1 MELPNGQVIRHRR
14 IGGVREMVQEVDA
27 FNKVTDD
34 VKEEPKAV
42 NGICKLFIKL
52 GKTKLIF

>member
-14 IGGVREMVQEVDA
+14 VGGVREMVQEVDA
-27 FNKVTDD
+27 FIKVTDD

-42 NGICKLFIKL
+42 NGVCKF
-52 GKTKLIF
+52 F